1 MFTTIGYEVGKLP
14 CYRNGAF
21 DFDAYISALKDAKP
35 GSPVV
40 LHTCAH
46 NPTGCDPTREQ
57 WKVIGATIAD
67 RKLFPIFDSAYLGF
81 NSGSFSDDAWP
92 VRYFSEELNVELAVC
107 LSMAKNMGLYGE
119 RIGLVTC
126 VLPSTSA
133 AQVATSVLQKVQRS
147 TITSPP
153 AYGARVAA
161 QVLGT
166 PSIREQWAKDL
177 VVMSSRIRAVRRQLY
192 EELVRL
198 DTPGDW
204 SHVIKQT
211 GMFAYIG
218 ISKSQIYHLE

>member
-1 MFTTIGYEVGKLP
+1 M
-14 CYRNGAF
+14 F
-21 DFDAYISALKDAKP
+21 DFDAYIGLLKDVTP
-35 GSPVV
+35 GSSVV

-57 WKVIGATIAD
+57 WKAIGATIVEK
-67 RKLFPIFDSAYLGF
+67 KLYSIFDSAYLGF
-81 NSGSFSDDAWP
+81 NSGSFDDDAWP
-92 VRYFSEELNVELAVC
+92 IRYFLKNLGIEFAVC
-107 LSMAKNMGLYGE
+107 LSTVKNMGLYRE

-126 VLPSTSA
+126 VLPTASA

-147 TITSPP
+147 TITAPP

-166 PSIREQWAKDL
+166 PPIREQWAKDL
-177 VVMSSRIRAVRRQLY
+177 VAMSSRLRAVRRQLY

-198 DTPGDW
+198 ETPGDW
-204 SHVIKQT
+204 SHVVKQT

-218 ISKSQIYHLE
+218 ISKTQIFHLEGEWIFPIAASSVPE